1 MVLRNLLLPIA
12 RFCVGRSI
20 RLQELTDAMK
30 RCLVEA
36 AREQLV
42 REGERPTGARLS
54 VLTGVHRKDLKSFEA
69 DTIGEPL
76 RKHPIVRLLSL
87 WTTDREFSDSTG
99 RPKVL
104 SIGASGPGSFAALA
118 ERLGGD
124 ASQYGLLFVLERD
137 GFIERGK
144 DGTVTLVKTEYT
156 NRGAG
161 WEMLSELFEDGI
173 RCIEHNLVAPP
184 EQLNLQLKTVFD
196 NIPQRFAEKL
206 RAEIRDR
213 GVRFQEEI
221 RVLLSQYDRDVNP
234 KMHEFD
240 DPPVELSC
248 SVMGVVVERKTEE
261 I

>member
-12 RFCVGRSI
+12 RFCVARSI

-36 AREQLV
+36 AREQLL

-54 VLTGVHRKDLKSFEA
+54 VLTGVHRKDLKAFEE
-69 DTIGEPL
+69 DPIGEPL
-76 RKHPIVRLLSL
+76 RKHPVVRLLSL
-87 WTTDREFSDSTG
+87 WTSDKEFSDG
-99 RPKVL
+99 AGNPRPL
-104 SIGASGPGSFAALA
+104 SVGTSGVGSFASLA

-137 GFIERGK
+137 GFVERGP
-144 DGTVTLVKTEYT
+144 DGTVTLLKTQYT
-156 NRGAG
+156 DRGAG

-173 RCIEHNLVAPP
+173 RCIEHNLIAPP
-184 EQLNLQLKTVFD
+184 EQRNLQLKTVFD
-196 NIPQRFAEKL
+196 NIPGCFAEKL
-206 RAEIRDR
+206 RAEIRER
-213 GVRFQEEI
+213 GARFQEEI
-221 RVLLSQYDRDVNP
+221 RMLLAQYDRDVNP
-234 KMHEFD
+234 EMLKFN

-248 SVMGVVVERKTEE
+248 SIMGVVVDRKMEG